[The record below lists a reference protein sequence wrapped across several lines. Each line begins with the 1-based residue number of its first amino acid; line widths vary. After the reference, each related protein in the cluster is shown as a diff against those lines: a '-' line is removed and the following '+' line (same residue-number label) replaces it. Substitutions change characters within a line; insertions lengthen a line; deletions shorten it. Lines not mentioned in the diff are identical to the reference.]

1 MFEWDKSNSGHVKE
15 HGLSTDDVED
25 ALLDPRRLG
34 APAHDTFREQRRGV
48 IGATSAGRVI
58 FVVITR
64 RGDALRVVTARDA
77 NKRETRRYHR
87 RGK

>member
-1 MFEWDKSNSGHVKE
+1 MFEWDEYNSAHIEGHN
-15 HGLSTDDVED
+15 LSTDDVED

-34 APAHDTFREQRRGV
+34 SPARDVLGEQRRGV

-77 NKRETRRYHR
+77 NE
-87 RGK
+87 